1 MPAILFYKETLM
13 ESIIMMVGLFAIMYF
28 IIIRP
33 QQKQAKEHKEML
45 EALAKG
51 DKIVTTGGL
60 IVDIVKVEET
70 FYKVRLD
77 KDTEVR
83 LVKDAVAR
91 KYEDEA

>member
-1 MPAILFYKETLM
+1 M

>member
-1 MPAILFYKETLM
+1 
-13 ESIIMMVGLFAIMYF
+13 MMIGLFAIMYF

-51 DKIVTTGGL
+51 DKVVTTGGL
-60 IVDIVKVEET
+60 IGDITKVEET
-70 FYKVRLD
+70 FYKLRLD

-83 LVKDAVAR
+83 LSKDAVAR

>member
-1 MPAILFYKETLM
+1 M

-45 EALAKG
+45 AALTKG

-60 IVDIVKVEET
+60 IVDISKVEET
-70 FYKVRLD
+70 FYKVKLD

-83 LVKDAVAR
+83 LAKDAVAR

>member
-1 MPAILFYKETLM
+1 MRAILFYKETSM
-13 ESIIMMVGLFAIMYF
+13 ESIIMMIGLFAIMYF

-33 QQKQAKEHKEML
+33 QQKQAKEHREML

-70 FYKVRLD
+70 FFKVKLD

>member
-1 MPAILFYKETLM
+1 M
-13 ESIIMMVGLFAIMYF
+13 ESIIMMIGLFAIMYF

-33 QQKQAKEHKEML
+33 QQKQAKEHREML

-70 FYKVRLD
+70 FFKVKLD

>member
-1 MPAILFYKETLM
+1 M

-70 FYKVRLD
+70 FFKVKLD

-91 KYEDEA
+91 KYEDEV